1 MPQII
6 HIENDLFLSGFIFD
20 EVQTLEIEDFCR
32 DFLVMSFDQHNNT
45 VVLDIMR
52 GMSFLSG
59 MGLGRRQHGPSEFV
73 VAIDHDTIFG
83 LGFIP
88 TEVDY

>member
-1 MPQII
+1 MKFIHDGQVITVQSTRDTFASSEPMPQII
-6 HIENDLFLSGFIFD
+6 HIENDLFLFGFIFD
-20 EVQTLEIEDFCR
+20 EVQTLEIKDFCR

-59 MGLGRRQHGPSEFV
+59 MGLGRR
-73 VAIDHDTIFG
+73 
-83 LGFIP
+83 
-88 TEVDY
+88 